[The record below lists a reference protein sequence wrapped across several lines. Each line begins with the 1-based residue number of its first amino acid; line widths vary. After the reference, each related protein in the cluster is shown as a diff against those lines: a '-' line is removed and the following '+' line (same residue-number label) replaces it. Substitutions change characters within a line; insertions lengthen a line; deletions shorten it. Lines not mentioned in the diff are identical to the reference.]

1 MIHITLILKIIHSN
15 LLLILFFQALL
26 LLNKLEFHFHVE
38 TYNFLSAFC
47 RIESLIILESTDI
60 FLIFMIFYALTL
72 NLPFEGKS
80 ISYF

>member
-38 TYNFLSAFC
+38 TYKFLAAF
-47 RIESLIILESTDI
+47 L
-60 FLIFMIFYALTL
+60 
-72 NLPFEGKS
+72 
-80 ISYF
+80 